1 MKQLLIRNF
10 KLRSWTIAL
19 YILLLVINPIYAM
32 VMANTTWSF
41 IIYTPVAIVLM
52 LVSILDSGHL
62 FRIHRRLGGK
72 SSYLFYESLPVS
84 KKDMLNA
91 NYITCIVLTL
101 FGAFIIGLYNFQ
113 ATNIDINDLRYSTAI
128 SFVYVNF
135 FSIPIAF
142 QKNTERKSEHISY
155 AVYIISMM
163 LVIPFAIALVFT
175 ASNAF
180 LLNNALNTQLY
191 AKFINYGL
199 LLLSVLWMIIN
210 YIIQFRHINQRI
222 KKEGFYEAR
231 EHH

>member
-10 KLRSWTIAL
+10 KLRSWTLAL

-32 VMANTTWSF
+32 IIAHTTWSY
-41 IIYTPVAIVLM
+41 IIYIPVAIALM
-52 LVSILDSGHL
+52 LLSILDSGHL

-72 SSYLFYESLPVS
+72 SSHIFYESLPVS

-101 FGAFIIGLYNFQ
+101 FGALIIGLYNFQ
-113 ATNIDINDLRYSTAI
+113 ATNIEINDLRYSTAI

-142 QKNTERKSEHISY
+142 QKNTVRKSEHISY

-163 LVIPFAIALVFT
+163 LVIPFTIALVFT
-175 ASNAF
+175 ATNTMF
-180 LLNNALNTQLY
+180 LNNALNTQLY
-191 AKFINYGL
+191 AKYINYGL
-199 LLLSVLWMIIN
+199 LLLSVLCMILN